1 MPIFL
6 ITTKLQK
13 TFGNR
18 NKPIFLHKT
27 TILSKNGQ
35 GGCPTIKL
43 KIVEFKQ
50 KTPLFLKSGVLF
62 TLIKNPQF
70 LILNYLNRLSS
81 AFNGYFYEIIA
92 TWQIRHI

>member
-35 GGCPTIKL
+35 GGCPVIKL
-43 KIVEFKQ
+43 KI
-50 KTPLFLKSGVLF
+50 LVL
-62 TLIKNPQF
+62 
-70 LILNYLNRLSS
+70 
-81 AFNGYFYEIIA
+81 
-92 TWQIRHI
+92 